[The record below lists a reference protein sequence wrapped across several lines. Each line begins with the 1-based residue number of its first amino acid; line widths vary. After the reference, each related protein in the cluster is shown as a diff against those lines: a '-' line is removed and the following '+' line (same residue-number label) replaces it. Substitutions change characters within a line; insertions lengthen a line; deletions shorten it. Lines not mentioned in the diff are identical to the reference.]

1 MGVNRRLFL
10 VAASCLTAFSPTAP
24 AQVDED
30 EAARNARWSVLQG
43 AIFGDR
49 KVEDGTGVIELEAPP
64 RALDAALVP
73 LTVSIVGRQ
82 PVKSVYLVIDNN
94 PGPLAGRFT
103 FGPAADPRTLK
114 VRMRVNQYTDI
125 HAVAEGADGRLY
137 SVKKFVKAAGGC
149 SAPVGSGDAKA
160 LQGLGQ
166 MRLKLLD
173 GYAPGKPSQA
183 QLMIRHPQ
191 FNGMQMDQ
199 ITRNY
204 TMPHFIKTIDVSH
217 AGQAVLRVESDIALS
232 TDPVITFGF
241 VPRAEGPLKVV
252 VRDSGNMNFE
262 RSFEVPV
269 SDAVSRSD

>member
-1 MGVNRRLFL
+1 VGVNRRLFL